1 MSNLMDIISQR
12 EICGFMSEK
21 HVKGILSRRE
31 LINGCSVD
39 KPYVQVFTLKL
50 ENALVMTISK
60 DLIKSL
66 REVIRNK
73 PNFLVLG
80 KRLDGRYHC
89 NYNDVNIDQLV
100 SWTVSNDKNSFILE
114 LQDGTFTVSKQL
126 IKSLSDM
133 IDPDPCLV
141 RQLCTYL
148 SNFIRRAFFGIF

>member
-1 MSNLMDIISQR
+1 
-12 EICGFMSEK
+12 
-21 HVKGILSRRE
+21 
-31 LINGCSVD
+31 
-39 KPYVQVFTLKL
+39 
-50 ENALVMTISK
+50 MTISK

-141 RQLCTYL
+141 RKLCTYL

>member
-1 MSNLMDIISQR
+1 MSNLMDVISQR

-39 KPYVQVFTLKL
+39 KPYVQDGQVFTLKL
-50 ENALVMTISK
+50 ENGLVMTISK

-89 NYNDVNIDQLV
+89 N
-100 SWTVSNDKNSFILE
+100 
-114 LQDGTFTVSKQL
+114 
-126 IKSLSDM
+126 
-133 IDPDPCLV
+133 
-141 RQLCTYL
+141 
-148 SNFIRRAFFGIF
+148 